1 MSDQALSALLDEL
14 EQLLG
19 AGEPEGPAIA
29 DWHERFRATMATA
42 ERGADWP
49 EIVTRCHRLALQLD
63 QAADHLSAAR
73 EGIRRELDLQG
84 QGARALKGYR
94 PS

>member
-1 MSDQALSALLDEL
+1 MSGQDLSALLDEL
-14 EQLLG
+14 ELLLG
-19 AGEPEGPAIA
+19 ADEPEGPAIA
-29 DWHERFRATMATA
+29 DWHDRFRAAVAIA

-49 EIVTRCHRLALQLD
+49 ELVARCHRLALRLD
-63 QAADHLSAAR
+63 QAAAHLSVER